1 MQIHYH
7 VTRFE
12 FFNWETASCGE
23 TCKKNP
29 VVIIVHKLSFLPLL
43 VDHSTCLY
51 ALNLGRVAW
60 ECRLCT
66 HTGFWVLCWEPS
78 HSLQLLILIVICH
91 LFADL
96 PCLLSVTQCLHIVVH
111 SLPGLKPLMD
121 VTSPYLRDSRYSKQ
135 PFYEDCPHTLLIYC
149 SILASFLGL
158 PCFYSSV

>member
-1 MQIHYH
+1 MS
-7 VTRFE
+7 TS
-12 FFNWETASCGE
+12 FF
-23 TCKKNP
+23 
-29 VVIIVHKLSFLPLL
+29 LSFLPLL

-51 ALNLGRVAW
+51 ALGTYGLRVHIMYTSLPS
-60 ECRLCT
+60 C
-66 HTGFWVLCWEPS
+66 VLSWKPS
-78 HSLQLLILIVICH
+78 HSLQLCILVVICH

-135 PFYEDCPHTLLIYC
+135 PFYEDCPHTQLIYC